1 MYELIPLC
9 SPLERTFWWGGYP
22 WYPISP
28 TRRVLSLGDKQIGRA
43 IFKRQT
49 AEEVQTG
56 EIERNWV
63 VDLPYI
69 LKYINLN
76 AEEEFIKKKDMVEA
90 DNDPLIS
97 GKKKTL
103 KLAEDVPHDPEVEVF
118 ETDILPIGQQVRVQL
133 DKPVEVT
140 KGDKLHGRFR
150 ETDIRFSTQLY
161 TIYNTII
168 QDNMPAMYI
177 VQLDNKIIPVAYTRN
192 QLQVIDKVVK
202 PSEDLISKKKQMEV
216 KEILDKKII
225 NGRVH
230 YLIKWNRKGEEDS
243 YEPRTTLINEIPD
256 MIKEYEKT
264 H

>member
-1 MYELIPLC
+1 
-9 SPLERTFWWGGYP
+9 
-22 WYPISP
+22 
-28 TRRVLSLGDKQIGRA
+28 
-43 IFKRQT
+43 
-49 AEEVQTG
+49 
-56 EIERNWV
+56 
-63 VDLPYI
+63 
-69 LKYINLN
+69 
-76 AEEEFIKKKDMVEA
+76 
-90 DNDPLIS
+90 
-97 GKKKTL
+97 
-103 KLAEDVPHDPEVEVF
+103 
-118 ETDILPIGQQVRVQL
+118 
-133 DKPVEVT
+133 
-140 KGDKLHGRFR
+140 
-150 ETDIRFSTQLY
+150 
-161 TIYNTII
+161 
-168 QDNMPAMYI
+168 MPAMYI